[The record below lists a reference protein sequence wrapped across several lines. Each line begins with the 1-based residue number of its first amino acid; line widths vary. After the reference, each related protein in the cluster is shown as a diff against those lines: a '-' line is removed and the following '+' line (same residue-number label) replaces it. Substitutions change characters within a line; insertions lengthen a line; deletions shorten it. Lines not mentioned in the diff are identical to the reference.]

1 MHTLQG
7 LYMRDKPDVI
17 VGESIALEVKYNQNG
32 FCGGCKAR
40 LDSSAVIQHRVPK
53 SLGGTKST
61 ENLIALCKNCKGYI
75 PKSMRLPKHLFV
87 RYQEWKEEQNIDASF
102 STIVRD
108 ILSQTIEKGHLI
120 TEENRNQK
128 AQISELKQRV
138 EYLELKLRQ
147 KIKKLEKINNLSN
160 IEI

>member
-1 MHTLQG
+1 MHTPQG
-7 LYMRDKPDVI
+7 LYMRDKADLI
-17 VGESIALEVKYNQNG
+17 VGESMVLEVKYSQNG
-32 FCGGCKAR
+32 FCGGCKTR

-53 SLGGTKST
+53 SLGGTKSI

-87 RYQEWKEEQNIDASF
+87 RYQKWKEEQNIDASF

-108 ILSQTIEKGHLI
+108 ILSQSIEKGHLI

-128 AQISELKQRV
+128 AEINELKQKIQ
-138 EYLELKLRQ
+138 YLELQLRQ
-147 KIKKLEKINNLSN
+147 KNRKLEKIHKLSH
-160 IEI
+160 